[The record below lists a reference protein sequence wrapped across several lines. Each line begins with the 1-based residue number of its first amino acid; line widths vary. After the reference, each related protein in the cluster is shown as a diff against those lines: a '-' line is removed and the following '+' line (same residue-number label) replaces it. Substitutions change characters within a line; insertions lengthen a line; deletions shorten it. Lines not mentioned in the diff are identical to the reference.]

1 MTAQVE
7 ILAVDWTELVP
18 TGRLEPEEVRRL
30 LARGRAIA
38 SASPT
43 GAMPEDLARPERI
56 ERLRR
61 SFAVAAARAAVH
73 RFELVVQRDRF
84 ERSERDEVATYERHL
99 ELHKDVVPPL
109 KLEARALRAE
119 IRKLEAEAQ
128 ARGIDVDTV
137 EPAIDWRNTL
147 AVDGY
152 EAPRYE
158 TPESRKQA
166 AVEFFRRVGKR

>member
-1 MTAQVE
+1 MTAGVE
-7 ILAVDWTELVP
+7 ILAVDWATLVP
-18 TGRLEPEEVRRL
+18 TGRLEPDEVRGL

-38 SASPT
+38 AAAPA
-43 GAMPEDLARPERI
+43 GAMPEGLSRPERL

-61 SFAVAAARAAVH
+61 SLAVAAARAAVH
-73 RFELVVQRDRF
+73 RFELVTQRERF
-84 ERSERDEVATYERHL
+84 ERSERDELQTYERHL

-119 IRKLEAEAQ
+119 VRSLEAEAR
-128 ARGIDVDTV
+128 ARGIDVDAIQ
-137 EPAIDWRNTL
+137 PAIDWRNTL

-152 EAPRYE
+152 EAPKYE
-158 TPESRKQA
+158 TPESRKRA